1 MKSITKII
9 LGLVGLVAVGLIT
22 YLVVMPEK
30 KDAGTT
36 KPATMTKQEILL
48 AKQHQQ
54 DSLFEVLKQTLNIGG
69 EEFNKT
75 AVEGVYTNAAKDK
88 MLLLNED
95 IWKKLLKKTQKTFP
109 KTVKSCNAK
118 YTMPELESYRF
129 VGLLTYLAESES
141 SSTASAYTAIE
152 IRNGRADSF
161 AGGNLC
167 CDCEEGEPLVA
178 HKVDAVIVK

>member
-30 KDAGTT
+30 KDVGAI
-36 KPATMTKQEILL
+36 KPAKLTKQEILL
-48 AKQHQQ
+48 AKQQQQ
-54 DSLFEVLKQTLNIGG
+54 DSLFEVLKQALNIGG
-69 EEFNKT
+69 EEFIKT

-109 KTVKSCNAK
+109 NAVKSCNAR
-118 YTMPELESYRF
+118 YTMPELDSYRF

-141 SSTASAYTAIE
+141 SSSAVAYTAME
-152 IRNGRADSF
+152 IRNGSAASF
-161 AGGNLC
+161 AGGNIC

>member
-22 YLVVMPEK
+22 YLVVLPEK
-30 KDAGTT
+30 KNVVAIQ
-36 KPATMTKQEILL
+36 PATKKKQEMLL
-48 AKQHQQ
+48 AQQHQQ
-54 DSLFEVLKQTLNIGG
+54 DSLFEVLKQALNIAG
-69 EEFNKT
+69 EEFKKT
-75 AVEGVYTNAAKDK
+75 AVEGVYTNASKDK

-95 IWKKLLKKTQKTFP
+95 IWKKLLKKTQKQFP
-109 KTVKSCNAK
+109 KEVKSCQAT
-118 YTMPELESYRF
+118 YAIPELESYRF

-141 SSTASAYTAIE
+141 SSSALAYTAME

-161 AGGNLC
+161 AGGNIC